1 MADHSGSNGAGN
13 ESERGGGPTGMA
25 RLFST
30 DLAHDLEFLTARARA
45 LGTTLANTELEPLG
59 LKVRSYAVLAL
70 ACSGENPSQRELAEF
85 LSLDASQ
92 IVALVDQL
100 EKSGFVVRQSDPQD
114 RRSNIIAPTE
124 SGLEL
129 YARANVAV
137 AKAQDGA
144 LRALTHA
151 ERGQLRELLARIAFD
166 SDSDTDN
173 A

>member
-1 MADHSGSNGAGN
+1 MD
-13 ESERGGGPTGMA
+13 EQTVTGMA

-45 LGTTLANTELEPLG
+45 LGTLRANHELEPLG

-100 EKSGFVVRQSDPQD
+100 ETSGFVERQSDARD
-114 RRSNIIAPTE
+114 RRSNIIVSTA
-124 SGLEL
+124 SGRLL
-129 YARANVAV
+129 CAKANAAV
-137 AKAQDGA
+137 ATAQDA
-144 LRALTHA
+144 SLQSLTLA
-151 ERGQLRELLARIAFD
+151 EREQLRQLLARIAFD
-166 SDSDTDN
+166 TDN
-173 A
+173 L

>member
-1 MADHSGSNGAGN
+1 MTDHNGSDGAGQD
-13 ESERGGGPTGMA
+13 SERGSGLTGMA

-45 LGTTLANTELEPLG
+45 VGTLRANVELEPLG

-100 EKSGFVVRQSDPQD
+100 EKSGFVSRQSDPQD

-129 YARANVAV
+129 YARANIAV
-137 AKAQDGA
+137 ATAQDGA
-144 LRALTHA
+144 LQALTHA
-151 ERGQLRELLARIAFD
+151 EREQLRQLLARIAFD
-166 SDSDTDN
+166 ADN